1 MTIHSSWTIFL
12 KTCIIKHRHHS
23 INLLDVKIV
32 EIIQFLLTSGA
43 GLPLKTLHEKLAG
56 SPSFT
61 TSFSGVTEISGRTD
75 NEILVKMPLGFYLL

>member
-1 MTIHSSWTIFL
+1 MGNTLSLNKEIT
-12 KTCIIKHRHHS
+12 HS
-23 INLLDVKIV
+23 INQNIAKSRNTM
-32 EIIQFLLTSGA
+32 LTSGA
-43 GLPLKTLHEKLAG
+43 GLPLVTTHTNLAG